1 MSQNGSKN
9 AHFGSFL
16 RAIWS
21 VAGHAKGLRGQSA
34 REKSKLS
41 PNPRVGLLQ
50 LSRVRSVRGQYFEG
64 WNPGLPRFLNP
75 SYCKRNRTAQCSAE
89 NVSSKTYCAA

>member
-1 MSQNGSKN
+1 MSQHGLKN
-9 AHFGSFL
+9 AHFASFL

-21 VAGHAKGLRGQSA
+21 VAGQAKGLRGLSA

-50 LSRVRSVRGQYFEG
+50 LSMVRSVRGQYFED
-64 WNPGLPRFLNP
+64 WK
-75 SYCKRNRTAQCSAE
+75 SEASAVPKSP
-89 NVSSKTYCAA
+89 NL